1 MGPVEA
7 VGRAFSVL
15 FSYDPATNVYDNED
29 DFIASLGDAV
39 RKGSMSKKDA
49 AALTSALRKADD
61 DGKSFN
67 KKVDSSIRL
76 DKDAPSPEEEKLETP
91 VVEKGDEEEERQH
104 RARGGRSLED
114 DN

>member
-15 FSYDPATNVYDNED
+15 FRYDPATNVYDEED
-29 DFIASLGDAV
+29 GFIASLGDAV
-39 RKGSMSKKDA
+39 RKGTMSKKDA
-49 AALTSALRKADD
+49 ATLTSALRKADD

-76 DKDAPSPEEEKLETP
+76 DKDAPSPEEEAQ
-91 VVEKGDEEEERQH
+91 R
-104 RARGGRSLED
+104 LED
-114 DN
+114 LLEEQHEMLREFDEKFSKSADS

>member
-7 VGRAFSVL
+7 VVRTFSIM
-15 FSYDPATNVYDNED
+15 FRNDPATNVYDNED

-91 VVEKGDEEEERQH
+91 VVEKGDEEEERQQ
-104 RARGGRSLED
+104 RARGGRSLDD

>member
-7 VGRAFSVL
+7 VVRTFSVL
-15 FSYDPATNVYDNED
+15 FRYDPATNVYYDED
-29 DFIASLGDAV
+29 DFVASLGDAV
-39 RKGSMSKKDA
+39 RRGAMSKKDA
-49 AALTSALRKADD
+49 ATLTSALRKADD

-91 VVEKGDEEEERQH
+91 VVEKGDEEEERQQ
-104 RARGGRSLED
+104 RARGGRSLDD

>member
-7 VGRAFSVL
+7 VVKTFSIM
-15 FSYDPATNVYDNED
+15 FRNDPATMVFDNED

-76 DKDAPSPEEEKLETP
+76 DKDAPSPEEERLETP

-104 RARGGRSLED
+104 KARGGRSLDD